1 MNKKL
6 RSTLILLTL
15 LILIVA
21 VSVAYYTFMLGKDLE
36 EKQKKLKELSS
47 KIVDEADLNMRLE
60 MLQKRSLEID
70 SILANKRFF
79 VYSELTPVSFFEF
92 TNKLA
97 QSFSAESQINVEYI
111 DKKSEGEFQ
120 TYNYKV
126 EGFGLFY
133 DVFGMFRAIEKSKS
147 LKKIRSFSIG
157 TTVQV
162 DKNGIPIY
170 YTNFDFVVKSYFTNN
185 RNFAPSKQV
194 VDSVDKKVLY
204 NFLFP
209 LIRTEIPPNIYDLL
223 DVQGARLLAL
233 LPDGA
238 FISDNKGKT
247 YLLSE
252 GEEVYLG
259 FLTKIDYKNNSV
271 SFVLNKG
278 GIIEKI
284 NLFLE
289 TNDSLKNKKE
299 K

>member
-15 LILIVA
+15 LLLIIT
-21 VSVAYYTFMLGKDLE
+21 VSVGYYTFILGKDLE
-36 EKQKKLKELSS
+36 EKQEKLNELSEQ
-47 KIVDEADLNMRLE
+47 IQDEADLNLRLE
-60 MLQKRSLEID
+60 TLQKKSLEID
-70 SILANKRFF
+70 SILSNKRFF
-79 VYSELTPVSFFEF
+79 VYSELSPVSFFQF

-97 QSFSAESQINVEYI
+97 QSFSSESQVNVEYI
-111 DKKSEGEFQ
+111 DQKSEGDFQ

-126 EGFGLFY
+126 TGYGLFDEVFGLL
-133 DVFGMFRAIEKSKS
+133 RSIEKSKS
-147 LKKIRSFSIG
+147 LKKIKSFAIG

-162 DKNGIPIY
+162 DTKGIPIY
-170 YTNFDFVVKSYFTNN
+170 YTNFDFEVKSYFTSDK
-185 RNFAPSKQV
+185 NFAPSKQI
-194 VDSVDKKVLY
+194 VDSIDKKYLY
-204 NFLFP
+204 NFLYP
-209 LIRTEIPPNIYDLL
+209 VIRAEIPPNIYNLL
-223 DVQGARLLAL
+223 DVQDARLLAL

-238 FISDNKGKT
+238 FISDNKGNT

-259 FLTKIDYKNNSV
+259 YLTKIDYKNNMV

-289 TNDSLKNKKE
+289 TNDLIRNKKE

>member
-15 LILIVA
+15 LLLIIT
-21 VSVAYYTFMLGKDLE
+21 VSVGYYTFILGKDLE
-36 EKQKKLKELSS
+36 EKQEKLNELSEQ
-47 KIVDEADLNMRLE
+47 IQDEADLNLRLE
-60 MLQKRSLEID
+60 TLQKKSLEID
-70 SILANKRFF
+70 SILSNKRFF
-79 VYSELTPVSFFEF
+79 VYSELSPVSFFQF

-97 QSFSAESQINVEYI
+97 QSFSSESQVNVEYI
-111 DKKSEGEFQ
+111 DQKSEGDFQ

-126 EGFGLFY
+126 TGYGLFDEVFGLL
-133 DVFGMFRAIEKSKS
+133 RSIEKSKS
-147 LKKIRSFSIG
+147 LKKIKSFAIG

-162 DKNGIPIY
+162 DKKGIPIY
-170 YTNFDFVVKSYFTNN
+170 YTNFDFEVKSYFTSDK
-185 RNFAPSKQV
+185 NFAPSKQI
-194 VDSVDKKVLY
+194 VDSIDKKYLY
-204 NFLFP
+204 NFLYP
-209 LIRTEIPPNIYDLL
+209 VIRAEIPPNIYNLL
-223 DVQGARLLAL
+223 DVQDARLLAL

-238 FISDNKGKT
+238 FISDNKGNT

-259 FLTKIDYKNNSV
+259 YLTKIDYKNNMV

-289 TNDSLKNKKE
+289 TNDLIRNKKE

>member
-6 RSTLILLTL
+6 RSTLILLAL
-15 LILIVA
+15 LILIIT
-21 VSVAYYTFMLGKDLE
+21 VSVGYYTFILGKDLE
-36 EKQKKLKELSS
+36 EKQKKLNELSEQ
-47 KIVDEADLNMRLE
+47 IQDEADLNLRLE
-60 MLQKRSLEID
+60 TLQKKSLEID
-70 SILANKRFF
+70 SILSNKRFF
-79 VYSELTPVSFFEF
+79 VYSELSPVSFFQF

-97 QSFSAESQINVEYI
+97 QSFSSESQVNVEYI
-111 DKKSEGEFQ
+111 DQKSEGEFQ

-126 EGFGLFY
+126 TGYGLFDEVFGLL
-133 DVFGMFRAIEKSKS
+133 RSIEKSKS
-147 LKKIRSFSIG
+147 LKKIKSFTIG

-162 DKNGIPIY
+162 DKKGIPIY
-170 YTNFDFVVKSYFTNN
+170 YTNFDFEVKSYFTSDK
-185 RNFAPSKQV
+185 NFAPSKQLI
-194 VDSVDKKVLY
+194 DSTDKKYLY
-204 NFLFP
+204 NFLYP
-209 LIRTEIPPNIYDLL
+209 VIRAEIPPNIYNLL
-223 DVQGARLLAL
+223 DVQDARLLAL

-238 FISDNKGKT
+238 FISDNKGNT

-259 FLTKIDYKNNSV
+259 YLTKIDYKNNMV

-289 TNDSLKNKKE
+289 TNDLTKNKKE